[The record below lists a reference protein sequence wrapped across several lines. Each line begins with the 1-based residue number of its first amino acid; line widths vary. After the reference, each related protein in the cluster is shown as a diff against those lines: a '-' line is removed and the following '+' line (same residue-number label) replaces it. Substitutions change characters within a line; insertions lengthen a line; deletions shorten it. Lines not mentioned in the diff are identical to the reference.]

1 MFFENEKPR
10 FCRNKYFDSFEKS
23 TGLKKNEISACEKLG
38 SKDNE
43 DQKFKKKKNVKN

>member
-10 FCRNKYFDSFEKS
+10 FCRSKYFDSFEKL
-23 TGLKKNEISACEKLG
+23 TRLKKNEISAREDFR

-43 DQKFKKKKNVKN
+43 DQQCEKKENAKK